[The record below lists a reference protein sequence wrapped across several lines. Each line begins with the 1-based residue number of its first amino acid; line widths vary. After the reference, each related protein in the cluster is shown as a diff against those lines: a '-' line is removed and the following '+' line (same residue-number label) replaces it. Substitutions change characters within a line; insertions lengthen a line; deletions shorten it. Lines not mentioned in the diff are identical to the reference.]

1 MRCSAIVL
9 TAIFVTGWLVV
20 NVEARGY
27 RIAML
32 PQTPCYKD
40 EQSSRERASICAGCG
55 TCHIH
60 WSGGGPRNSFG
71 LAVEAL
77 VTPDGREVFWGPEL
91 AALDSDGDG
100 FTNGEELGDPQG
112 IWEEGN
118 ESPGNADE
126 ITHPGDPASHPPED
140 DTPTAVAESSWGK
153 LKRLVEK
160 VLK

>member
-1 MRCSAIVL
+1 MTLQTRYSAIVL
-9 TAIFVTGWLVV
+9 TAIFAAGWLVADA
-20 NVEARGY
+20 EARGF
-27 RIAML
+27 RMQQL
-32 PQTPCYKD
+32 PNTP
-40 EQSSRERASICAGCG
+40 AGCN
-55 TCHIH
+55 TCHTT
-60 WSGGGPRNSFG
+60 GGGTPRNSFG
-71 LAVEAL
+71 LAMEEL

-153 LKRLVEK
+153 LKRLAEK